1 MASIVNVLDTSKII
15 SHTTTKIIDQIEAVA
30 DQSINITLSGLNI
43 NTNLN
48 LYIDFKLV
56 PSTKIQLR
64 DRPASEFSTDAF
76 GKADFILYYNEDLT
90 QLNDLPEAKY
100 NEFITKN
107 TGKVLI
113 VVVDKASI
121 NTTELPSDY
130 KIRARCY
137 AEKYVERSYAP
148 ELSAVQNITI
158 NEIKQS

>member
-15 SHTTTKIIDQIEAVA
+15 SHTTTKIINQIEAVA
-30 DQSINITLSGLNI
+30 DQAINITLSGLNI
-43 NTNLN
+43 NTHLN
-48 LYIDFKLV
+48 LYVDFKLV
-56 PSTKIQLR
+56 SDTKIQLI
-64 DRPASEFSTDAF
+64 DRPASVFSTDDF
-76 GKADFILYYNEDLT
+76 GKANFVLYYNEDLT
-90 QLNDLPEAKY
+90 QLNELPEAKY

-121 NTTELPSDY
+121 NTPELPSDY
-130 KIRARCY
+130 QTRARCY

-148 ELSAVQNITI
+148 TLNAVQNITI